1 MFHQAA
7 LRDILNIVIS
17 LLIEIAPQTAR
28 FVVPKVWPDKSN
40 QVAHIYL
47 RVDDFI
53 EESTTMSDED
63 LDRCI
68 DQIYEEIRVL
78 DFFMFESRDIEC
90 LVAQGRINL
99 VCKRWPKLIP
109 ILDITHNLYI
119 VEYHCEYSINSQINQ
134 VIELSKA
141 TPSIVDKAFTYDEGE
156 LDEIDEN
163 DLDEIDVAITSTA
176 SVIDSEVISVD
187 RFMLFESDRNTIAI
201 RADAIGNIELA
212 RHLAPDDPVDLISV
226 LKDDYRHFDLIYG
239 STAGFDLLNTNAI
252 DVIRQLN
259 EIDIYGI
266 FAYQEDCHE
275 VTAAWICDS
284 IIRLAERGQTVHW
297 AKDLLPSIV
306 PDTVAIYLLIVDD
319 IDTYVMDIE
328 EISPL
333 CYHYYEE
340 RCEYTL
346 VEKIIDFDII
356 LKMRQLGQQDRLHQL
371 LARYPNLEDEIV
383 Q

>member
-1 MFHQAA
+1 MFHQGA
-7 LRDILNIVIS
+7 LRDILDIVIS

-40 QVAHIYL
+40 RVAHIYL
-47 RVDDFI
+47 RVNGFI
-53 EESTTMSDED
+53 KESATMNDED

-68 DQIYEEIRVL
+68 DQIYEEIRVS
-78 DFFMFESRDIEC
+78 DFFMFESRDIKC

-109 ILDITHNLYI
+109 ILDITHNPYI

-141 TPSIVDKAFTYDEGE
+141 TPSIVDGAFAYDEGE
-156 LDEIDEN
+156 LDEIDAD
-163 DLDEIDVAITSTA
+163 DLDVAITSTA
-176 SVIDSEVISVD
+176 PAMDSEVISVD

-212 RHLAPDDPVDLISV
+212 RHLAPDGPVDLISV

-252 DVIRQLN
+252 EVLRQLN

-266 FAYQEDCHE
+266 FAYQEDYHE

-297 AKDLLPSIV
+297 AKDLLPSIM

-319 IDTYVMDIE
+319 LDAYVTNIE
-328 EISPL
+328 EMSPL

-346 VEKIIDFDII
+346 AEKIIDFDII
-356 LKMRQLGQQDRLHQL
+356 LKMRQLGQHNRLHQL

-383 Q
+383 K